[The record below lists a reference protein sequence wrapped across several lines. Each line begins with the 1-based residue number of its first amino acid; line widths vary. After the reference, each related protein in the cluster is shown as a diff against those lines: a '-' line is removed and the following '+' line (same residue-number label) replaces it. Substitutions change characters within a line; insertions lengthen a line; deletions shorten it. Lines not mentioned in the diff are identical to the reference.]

1 MSAHSLTTPRADR
14 PRRSKKRPIAILT
27 AILVLVGGGA
37 AYAYWTVGGSGTG
50 SATTAA
56 TAQSVTVVQTSTVSG
71 IAPGTTAQTL
81 SGTFTNPNNAS
92 VYVTSVTAAIS
103 GVVKASGAVAG
114 TCDATDYTL
123 TNATMTV
130 GQQVGAGSGQGT
142 WSGATLAFTNKATN
156 QDQCKG
162 ATVTLSYTAN

>member
-37 AYAYWTVGGSGTG
+37 AYAYWTVGGAGTG

-71 IAPGTTAQTL
+71 IAPGTAAQTL
-81 SGTFTNPNNAS
+81 SGTFNNPNNAS

-114 TCDATDYTL
+114 TCDATDYAL
-123 TNATMTV
+123 TGATMTV
-130 GQQVGAGSGQGT
+130 GQQVAAGNAQGT
-142 WSGATLAFTNKATN
+142 WTGATIAFTNKSTN

-162 ATVTLSYTAN
+162 ATVSISYTAN